1 MIKKELLEKLSDV
14 TEEEQKLLM
23 GTDTIERDIYMI
35 REDSVV
41 NAKKLLE
48 SGKLISIR
56 PHTRF
61 VHFPKHT
68 HDYVELVYMCKGLT
82 THIVNGKEIILREGE
97 LLFLGQS
104 ATQEIKKAGKGD
116 IAVNFII
123 LPEFFH
129 SSLAMIGEEETPLR
143 SFLVNCLGKNAD
155 GPCFLHFKV
164 ADVLPVQN
172 LVENLIWT
180 LLNETPNKRRIN
192 QTSMGLLFIHLLNY
206 TDKLASEENGDIF
219 KIFRYIEDNYRDGSL
234 SELSQIMHYD
244 LYSLSRE
251 IKRKTG
257 KNYTDLVQEKRL
269 SQAAFFLRTTNM
281 SVSDV
286 AFNVGYENISYFH
299 RIFTRKF
306 GLSPKKY
313 RDCK

>member
-1 MIKKELLEKLSDV
+1 MNKELLEKLSEI
-14 TEEEQKLLM
+14 TPEEKKILEGMK
-23 GTDTIERDIYMI
+23 TIERDIYMM
-35 REDSVV
+35 REGSVV

-61 VHFPKHT
+61 VSFPKHT
-68 HDYVELVYMCKGLT
+68 HDYVEVVYMCKGET
-82 THIVNGKEIILREGE
+82 KHVINGREIVLKEGE

-104 ATQEIKKAGKGD
+104 ATQEIMKAEKDD

-123 LPEFFH
+123 LPQFFH
-129 SSLAMIGEEETPLR
+129 SSLAMIGEEETPLHR
-143 SFLVNCLGKNAD
+143 FLVNCLGKNAD

-164 ADVLPVQN
+164 ADVLPIQN

-206 TDKLASEENGDIF
+206 TDKLASDDNGEIF
-219 KIFRYIEDNYRDGSL
+219 RIFRYIEENYRDGSL
-234 SELSQIMHYD
+234 TELSEILHYD
-244 LYSLSRE
+244 LYNLSRE

-257 KNYTDLVQEKRL
+257 KSYTELVQEKRL
-269 SQAAFFLRTTNM
+269 SQSAFLLKNTNM

-286 AFNVGYENISYFH
+286 ALNVGYENISYFH
-299 RIFTRKF
+299 RKFTARF
-306 GLSPKKY
+306 GLSPKKF

>member
-1 MIKKELLEKLSDV
+1 MINKELLEKLSEI
-14 TEEEQKLLM
+14 TPEEKKILEGMK
-23 GTDTIERDIYMI
+23 TIERDIYMM
-35 REDSVV
+35 REGSVV

-61 VHFPKHT
+61 VSFPKHT
-68 HDYVELVYMCKGLT
+68 HDYVEVVYMCKGET
-82 THIVNGKEIILREGE
+82 KHVINGREIVLKEGE

-104 ATQEIKKAGKGD
+104 ATQEIMKAEKDD

-123 LPEFFH
+123 LPQFFH
-129 SSLAMIGEEETPLR
+129 SSLAMIGEEETPLHR
-143 SFLVNCLGKNAD
+143 FLVNCLGKNAD

-164 ADVLPVQN
+164 ADVLPIQN

-206 TDKLASEENGDIF
+206 TDKLASDDNGEIF
-219 KIFRYIEDNYRDGSL
+219 RIFRYIEENYRDGSL
-234 SELSQIMHYD
+234 TELSEILHYD
-244 LYSLSRE
+244 LYNLSRE

-257 KNYTDLVQEKRL
+257 KSYTELVQEKRL
-269 SQAAFFLRTTNM
+269 SQSAFLLKNTNM

-286 AFNVGYENISYFH
+286 ALNVGYENISYFH
-299 RIFTRKF
+299 RKFTARF
-306 GLSPKKY
+306 GLSPKKF

>member
-1 MIKKELLEKLSDV
+1 MINKELLEKLSEI
-14 TEEEQKLLM
+14 TPEEKKILEGMK
-23 GTDTIERDIYMI
+23 TIERDIYMM
-35 REDSVV
+35 REGSVV

-48 SGKLISIR
+48 SGKLISII

-61 VHFPKHT
+61 VSFPKHT
-68 HDYVELVYMCKGLT
+68 HDYVEVVYMCKGET
-82 THIVNGKEIILREGE
+82 KHVINGREIVLKEGE

-104 ATQEIKKAGKGD
+104 ATQEIMKAEKDD

-123 LPEFFH
+123 LPQFFH
-129 SSLAMIGEEETPLR
+129 SSLAMIGEEETPLHR
-143 SFLVNCLGKNAD
+143 FLVNCLGKNAD

-164 ADVLPVQN
+164 ADVLPIQN

-206 TDKLASEENGDIF
+206 TDKLASDDNGEIF
-219 KIFRYIEDNYRDGSL
+219 RIFRYIEENYRDGSL
-234 SELSQIMHYD
+234 TELSEILHYD
-244 LYSLSRE
+244 LYNLSRE

-257 KNYTDLVQEKRL
+257 KSYTELVQEKRL
-269 SQAAFFLRTTNM
+269 SQSAFLLKNTNM

-286 AFNVGYENISYFH
+286 ALNVGYENISYFH
-299 RIFTRKF
+299 RKFTARF
-306 GLSPKKY
+306 GLSPKKF

>member
-1 MIKKELLEKLSDV
+1 MINKELLDKLSDI
-14 TEEEQKLLM
+14 TLEEQKFLL
-23 GTDTIERDIYMI
+23 GTETIERDIYMT
-35 REDSVV
+35 RKDSVV

-68 HDYVELVYMCKGLT
+68 HDYVEVVYMCKGST
-82 THIVNGKEIILREGE
+82 THIVDGKEIVLREGE
-97 LLFLGQS
+97 ILFLGQS
-104 ATQEIKKAGKGD
+104 ATQEIKKADKGD

-129 SSLAMIGEEETPLR
+129 SPLAMIGEEETPLR
-143 SFLVNCLGKNAD
+143 RFLVHCLGKNAD

-206 TDKLASEENGDIF
+206 TDKLASQENGEIF
-219 KIFRYIEDNYRDGSL
+219 KVFRYIEENYRDGSL
-234 SELSQIMHYD
+234 TNLSELMHYD
-244 LYSLSRE
+244 VYNLSRE

-257 KNYTDLVQEKRL
+257 KGYTELVQDKRL
-269 SQAAFFLRTTNM
+269 SQSAFLLKNTNM

-286 AFNVGYENISYFH
+286 ALNVGYENISYFH
-299 RIFTRKF
+299 RIFTAKF
-306 GLSPKKY
+306 GMSPKKY

>member
-1 MIKKELLEKLSDV
+1 MIKKELLDKLSEI
-14 TEEEQKLLM
+14 TKEEQRLLL
-23 GTDTIERDIYMI
+23 GTETIDREIYMAK
-35 REDSVV
+35 EGSVV

-61 VHFPKHT
+61 VRFPEHK
-68 HDYVELVYMCKGLT
+68 HDYVEVVYMCQGST
-82 THIVNGKEIILREGE
+82 THIINGKEIILREGE
-97 LLFLGQS
+97 MLFLGQA
-104 ATQEIKKAGKGD
+104 ATQEIMKADRGD

-123 LPEFFH
+123 LPQFFH
-129 SSLAMIGEEETPLR
+129 SSLAMIGEEETPLHN
-143 SFLVNCLGKNAD
+143 FLVNCLGKNTD

-192 QTSMGLLFIHLLNY
+192 QTAMGLLFIHLLNY
-206 TDKLASEENGDIF
+206 TDKLASDDSGEIF

-234 SELSQIMHYD
+234 TELSEIMHYD

-257 KNYTDLVQEKRL
+257 KSYTELVQEKRM
-269 SQAAFFLRTTNM
+269 SQAAFLLRNTNM

-286 AFNVGYENISYFH
+286 AINVGYENISYFH
-299 RIFTRKF
+299 RIFTAKF
-306 GLSPKKY
+306 SMSPKKY

>member
-1 MIKKELLEKLSDV
+1 MIKKELLDKLSEI
-14 TEEEQKLLM
+14 TEEEQRLLS
-23 GTDTIERDIYMI
+23 GTDEIEREIYMS

-41 NAKKLLE
+41 NAQKLLE

-61 VHFPKHT
+61 VRFPKHT
-68 HDYVELVYMCKGLT
+68 HDYVEVVYMCSGST
-82 THIVNGKEIILREGE
+82 THMVNEKEIVLFEGE
-97 LLFLGQS
+97 ILFLGQG
-104 ATQEIKKAGKGD
+104 ATQEIMKAGRED

-129 SSLAMIGEEETPLR
+129 SSLGMIGEEETPLR
-143 SFLVNCLGKNAD
+143 RFLINCLGKNSD

-164 ADVLPVQN
+164 SDVLPVQN

-180 LLNETPNKRRIN
+180 LINETPNKRRIN

-206 TDKLASEENGDIF
+206 TDKLASDENGEIF
-219 KIFRYIEDNYRDGSL
+219 RIFRYIEENYRDGSL
-234 SELSQIMHYD
+234 TELSGILHYD
-244 LYSLSRE
+244 LYTLSRE

-257 KNYTDLVQEKRL
+257 KSYTELVQEKRL
-269 SQAAFFLRTTNM
+269 SQSAFLLKNTNM
-281 SVSDV
+281 NISDIAV
-286 AFNVGYENISYFH
+286 NVGYENVSYFH
-299 RIFTRKF
+299 RIFTSAF
-306 GLSPKKY
+306 GISPKKY

>member
-1 MIKKELLEKLSDV
+1 MINKELLEKLSEI
-14 TEEEQKLLM
+14 TPEEKKILE
-23 GTDTIERDIYMI
+23 GTKTIERDIYMM
-35 REDSVV
+35 REGSVV

-61 VHFPKHT
+61 VSFPKHT
-68 HDYVELVYMCKGLT
+68 HDYVEVVYMCKGET
-82 THIVNGKEIILREGE
+82 KHVINGREIVLKEGE

-104 ATQEIKKAGKGD
+104 ATQEIMKAEKDD

-123 LPEFFH
+123 LPQFFH
-129 SSLAMIGEEETPLR
+129 SSLAMIGEEETPLHR
-143 SFLVNCLGKNAD
+143 FLVNCLGKNAD

-164 ADVLPVQN
+164 ADVLPIQN

-192 QTSMGLLFIHLLNY
+192 QTAMGLLFIHLLNY
-206 TDKLASEENGDIF
+206 TDKLASDDNGEIF
-219 KIFRYIEDNYRDGSL
+219 RIFRYIEENYRDGSL
-234 SELSQIMHYD
+234 TELSEILHYD
-244 LYSLSRE
+244 LYNLSRE

-257 KNYTDLVQEKRL
+257 KSYTELVQEKRL
-269 SQAAFFLRTTNM
+269 SQSAFLLKNTNM

-286 AFNVGYENISYFH
+286 ALNVGYENISYFH
-299 RIFTRKF
+299 RKFTARF
-306 GLSPKKY
+306 GLSPKKF
-313 RDCK
+313 RGCK

>member
-1 MIKKELLEKLSDV
+1 MIKKELLDKLSEI
-14 TEEEQKLLM
+14 TSEEERLLL
-23 GTDTIERDIYMI
+23 GTETIEREIYMTH
-35 REDSVV
+35 EDSVI

-68 HDYVELVYMCKGLT
+68 HDYVEVVYMCKGST
-82 THIVNGKEIILREGE
+82 THIIDEKEIVLREGE
-97 LLFLGQS
+97 MLFLSRG
-104 ATQEIKKAGKGD
+104 ATQEIMKADRGD

-129 SSLAMIGEEETPLR
+129 SPLAMIGEEETPIR
-143 SFLVNCLGKNAD
+143 SFLVNCLGKNSD
-155 GPCFLHFKV
+155 GPRFLHFKV
-164 ADVLPVQN
+164 ADVLPIQN

-192 QTSMGLLFIHLLNY
+192 QTAMGLLFIHLLNY
-206 TDKLASEENGDIF
+206 TDKLASDENGEIF
-219 KIFRYIEDNYRDGSL
+219 RIFRYVEENYRDGSL
-234 SELSQIMHYD
+234 SELSSLMHYD

-257 KNYTDLVQEKRL
+257 KSYTELVQEKRL
-269 SQAAFFLRTTNM
+269 SQSAFLLRSTNM

-286 AFNVGYENISYFH
+286 ALNVGYENISYFH
-299 RIFTRKF
+299 RIFTAKF
-306 GLSPKKY
+306 GMSPKKY